1 MPRTTIHRV
10 QVEFGDCDP
19 AQIAF
24 YPNFFRWFDASAL
37 NFFRECGVP
46 SWRETEKA
54 TGLIGTPVVDASCKF
69 IRPTTYG
76 DQLEVHTCIEEW
88 REKSF
93 VMKHELKRGGELL
106 AEAREVRVF
115 AMRQAEDP
123 ARIKAVPV
131 PAEIRRLCQ

>member
-123 ARIKAVPV
+123 ARIKAVPA
-131 PAEIRRLCQ
+131 PAEIRRLCE

>member
-1 MPRTTIHRV
+1 MARTTVHRV

-37 NFFRECGVP
+37 NFFRKCGVP
-46 SWRETEKA
+46 PWRETEKT
-54 TGLIGTPVVDASCKF
+54 TGLIGTPIVEVGCTF
-69 IRPTTYG
+69 LRPTTYG
-76 DQLEVHTCIEEW
+76 DLLEVRTWIEEW

-93 VMKHELKRGGELL
+93 VMKHALMRGGEKL

-115 AMRQAEDP
+115 ATRHPDDP

-131 PAEIRRLCQ
+131 PAEIRERCE